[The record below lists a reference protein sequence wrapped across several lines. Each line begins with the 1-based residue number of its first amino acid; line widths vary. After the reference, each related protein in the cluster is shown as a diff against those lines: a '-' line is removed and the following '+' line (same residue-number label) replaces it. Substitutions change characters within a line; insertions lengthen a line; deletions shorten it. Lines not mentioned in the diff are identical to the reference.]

1 MKNNKRF
8 LPVALVFIAAS
19 SAMAQAAGPLDDAA
33 TTLTGFGTPVT
44 AALTA
49 AAGILALFVAY
60 KFLRKIFGA

>member
-1 MKNNKRF
+1 MKKIVYI
-8 LPVALVFIAAS
+8 LPLLAISAG
-19 SAMAQAAGPLDDAA
+19 SAMAAGPLDDAA

-49 AAGILALFVAY
+49 AAGLLALFVAY